1 MSERPDRFEEELREA
16 LRSEDGTP
24 PSGAERDSAE
34 LLRQIHRG
42 VARRRVR
49 RRIGALTATAVLA
62 GAFLVVA
69 PLIGPTPPADET
81 ATGPAGSAGP
91 TESQRSPRPT
101 ERSERLRPMKLESGV
116 TIGIPD
122 RVDLPPR
129 AGDTVAVADVQVTSV
144 SGSSAEEFWVSGT
157 GTCGGGVCNVL
168 GHSHGDED
176 VQFTALPGG
185 TRHTETD
192 VRFSGDGQTGF
203 ATNGVATFRTDD
215 GGTKWDRLRQ
225 PTDVTVLELEAWGDE
240 LWAVGRRNAETVVL
254 TDSSGTGRLEEV
266 HSSVSF
272 VPDQAVALGERAFG
286 LPLAAAEPEFVHT
299 GDGGLN
305 WNNSVIGCKPADL
318 SATLDAV
325 WALCGGPTPALVKS
339 LDQGATWERP
349 EPLGADID
357 ESTAMVAA
365 IDTDT
370 AFVTSGND
378 GWVVDATVPV
388 PAGGLGDGPYVY
400 AGFTT
405 EDVGYVIDV
414 DGNLCRSVNGG
425 RSWERVETS

>member
-1 MSERPDRFEEELREA
+1 
-16 LRSEDGTP
+16 
-24 PSGAERDSAE
+24 
-34 LLRQIHRG
+34 
-42 VARRRVR
+42 
-49 RRIGALTATAVLA
+49 
-62 GAFLVVA
+62 
-69 PLIGPTPPADET
+69 
-81 ATGPAGSAGP
+81 
-91 TESQRSPRPT
+91 
-101 ERSERLRPMKLESGV
+101 MKLQSGV

-168 GHSHGDED
+168 GHSLGDEE

-215 GGTKWDRLRQ
+215 GGTRWHRLRQ
-225 PTDVTVLELEAWGDE
+225 PPGVTVLELEAWGDE
-240 LWAVGRRNAETVVL
+240 IWAVGRRDTETVVL

-266 HSSVSF
+266 HSSASF

-286 LPLAAAEPEFVHT
+286 LPLSAAEAEFVHT
-299 GDGGLN
+299 GDAGLH
-305 WNNSVIGCKPADL
+305 WSNSVIGCQPADL

-357 ESTAMVAA
+357 QSTAMVAA

-370 AFVTSGND
+370 AFVTSGSD
-378 GWVVDATVPV
+378 GWVVDATVPL

-425 RSWERVETS
+425 RSWERIETS